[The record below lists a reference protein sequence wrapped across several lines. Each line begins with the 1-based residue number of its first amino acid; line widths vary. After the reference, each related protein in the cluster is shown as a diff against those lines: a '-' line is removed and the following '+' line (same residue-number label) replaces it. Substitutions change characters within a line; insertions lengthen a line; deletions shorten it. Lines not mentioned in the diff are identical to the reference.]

1 MKSLLTA
8 LDGSAQFNVLLS
20 EYYLASS
27 LKSMRPRGSVNLDAD
42 HNQKSM
48 YKTVTI

>member
-1 MKSLLTA
+1 MKPLLTA
-8 LDGSAQFNVLLS
+8 HDGSAQFNTLLS

-27 LKSMRPRGSVNLDAD
+27 RESVRPHESVHLDAD

-48 YKTVTI
+48 YKMVTI

>member
-1 MKSLLTA
+1 MKPLLIA
-8 LDGSAQFNVLLS
+8 HDGSVQFNTLLS

-27 LKSMRPRGSVNLDAD
+27 LKAMQPRGSVNLDAD

>member
-1 MKSLLTA
+1 MKPLLTSH
-8 LDGSAQFNVLLS
+8 DGSAQFNAPLS
-20 EYYLASS
+20 EYYSASS
-27 LKSMRPRGSVNLDAD
+27 LKSMRPCGSVNLNAD

>member
-1 MKSLLTA
+1 MKPLLTVH
-8 LDGSAQFNVLLS
+8 DGSAQFNALLS

-27 LKSMRPRGSVNLDAD
+27 RKSMQTCGSVNLDAD

-48 YKTVTI
+48 HKTVTI

>member
-1 MKSLLTA
+1 MKPLLTVH
-8 LDGSAQFNVLLS
+8 DGSAQFNALLS
-20 EYYLASS
+20 EYYFASS
-27 LKSMRPRGSVNLDAD
+27 RKSMRTCGSVNLDAD

>member
-1 MKSLLTA
+1 MKPLLTA
-8 LDGSAQFNVLLS
+8 HDGSAQFNVLLS

-27 LKSMRPRGSVNLDAD
+27 LKSVQPRASVNLDAD
-42 HNQKSM
+42 HNQKST

>member
-1 MKSLLTA
+1 MKPLLTA
-8 LDGSAQFNVLLS
+8 HEGSAQFNVLLS

-27 LKSMRPRGSVNLDAD
+27 LKSVQPRASVNLDAD
-42 HNQKSM
+42 HNQKST